1 MAVFKFR
8 LQSVLNIKKQMEESL
23 QDDLAKAIQAM
34 ENEKKVF
41 NELKEERERGL
52 SEVNSEVSSG
62 VTVEKLRNYNAYLS
76 FVKQKISNQAER
88 VKCSKETADKYREE
102 LVAAVKERK
111 MLETL
116 KEKQYSQ
123 YLKEEEKKQQ
133 RIVDEIVSYKQSASK
148 K

>member
-1 MAVFKFR
+1 
-8 LQSVLNIKKQMEESL
+8 MEESL
-23 QDDLAKAIQAM
+23 QDYLAKAIQEM
-34 ENEKKVF
+34 ENEKKIL
-41 NELKEERERGL
+41 NNLKEERERGV
-52 SEVNSEVSSG
+52 EEAKIEASSG
-62 VTVEKLRNYNAYLS
+62 VTVEKLRNYNSYIS
-76 FVKQKISNQAER
+76 FVKQKISNQTEK

-133 RIVDEIVSYKQSASK
+133 RIVDEIVSYKESTSK
-148 K
+148 KINGGQNGRKSKHKSK